1 MSIGDK
7 PKFRRTERGKTL
19 TETFIVDIN
28 NLSKSFGKNL
38 VLNKLNLQVPKG
50 ITGFVGRNGAG
61 KTTTIGI
68 LLGLIKPTNG
78 KATVFGLDAWNN
90 SYAIRKRLGVM
101 HETNAYPGGFSG
113 KRYLKHVAQIYG
125 ISQAEDR
132 IKEQLKAVDLWNAR
146 EKPIKEYSAGMF
158 RRLGL
163 AQALISDPEFVIL
176 DEPTANIDPIG
187 RSTLLGIIKSM
198 NKEQGTSF
206 LISTH
211 ILSDLEK
218 VCDWLAIIDS
228 GVMVDQGSVSE
239 LSGKH
244 SANTY
249 KIVVSD
255 PTLMT
260 EKLQTVDFV
269 EKVWIENEVIYCKV
283 KDNDAFYSEIPKIA
297 TDLKLQ
303 LKTFQHVLGA
313 IDEIYAKTAG
323 GN

>member
-1 MSIGDK
+1 V
-7 PKFRRTERGKTL
+7 
-19 TETFIVDIN
+19 TETFIVNVN
-28 NLSKSFGKNL
+28 NLSKSFGNNL

-50 ITGFVGRNGAG
+50 IAGFVGRNGAG

-68 LLGLIKPTNG
+68 LLGLIKPTGG
-78 KATVFGLDAWNN
+78 KATVFSLDSWKD
-90 SYAIRKRLGVM
+90 SYKIRKRLGVM

-113 KRYLKHVAQIYG
+113 KRYLEHVARIYG
-125 ISQAEDR
+125 ISQAEER
-132 IKEQLKAVDLWNAR
+132 IKAQLKAVELWNAR
-146 EKPIKEYSAGMF
+146 EKPIKTYSAGMF

-163 AQALISDPEFVIL
+163 AQALINEPEFVIL

-218 VCDWLAIIDS
+218 VCDWLSIIDS
-228 GVMVDQGSVSE
+228 GVIVDQGSVSE
-239 LSGKH
+239 LSGKY

-255 PTLMT
+255 PMLMT
-260 EKLQTVDFV
+260 EKLQTVDFI
-269 EKVWIENEVIYCKV
+269 EKVWVENETIYCKV
-283 KDNDAFYSEIPKIA
+283 KDEAAFYSEIPKIA
-297 TDLKLQ
+297 ADLKLQ
-303 LKTFQHVLGA
+303 LKTFQHMLGA